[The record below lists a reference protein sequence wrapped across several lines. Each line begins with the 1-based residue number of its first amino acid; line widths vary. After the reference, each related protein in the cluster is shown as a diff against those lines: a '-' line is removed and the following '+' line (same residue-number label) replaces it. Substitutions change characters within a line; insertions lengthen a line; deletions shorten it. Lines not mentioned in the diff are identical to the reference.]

1 MIFLSI
7 MFIIVALALPNLK
20 NGFGALLMTR
30 ITSLV
35 FIYSCILSLN
45 SFYISQIK
53 SGIGIYSGLF
63 HVSTVSQLSEIFFL
77 VVASLILLA
86 MRPSNLIGGTAKS
99 YNKYLISQKDTNN
112 EVNYLSEYSLVVL
125 FSTLGTTL
133 LVSSYDLISLYLSIE
148 LQSFGVYILTTLYRN
163 SEKASNAGLMYFLL
177 GGLSSCLILLG
188 SGLIY
193 SFTGLTNLEGIYSLI
208 SVYDNSTQGFT
219 LGIVLIVIG
228 LLFKIAAAPFHNWSP
243 SVYDNSPTIVTIWL
257 TIMPKI
263 GVLIFLLDLITQSNT
278 TIVFGEVGLLSYNTV
293 LSSYASD
300 FINYKDSIKGLLL
313 VSSALSLIIGTVVG
327 LAQTRIKRLLAYSTI
342 SHIGFMLLSLAIN
355 TEQSIEAL
363 IFYIIQ
369 YTISNLTIFLVIIG
383 LGYLMNNT
391 LNKSSNYNQNSDKDI
406 EFIAEIK
413 GQFFYNPILSLSFT
427 ICLFS
432 MAGVPPLIGF
442 FGKQF
447 VLYSAVQSGYYFIS
461 ILAILVSVIS
471 ASYYLKIIKLLHT
484 DSDKINLDIFNNSA
498 NKDNSNFAGVQSQIS
513 NFHSFTISALT
524 LTILFFVIK
533 PSILINST
541 QLLSLSLFNF

>member
-1 MIFLSI
+1 MELNICFYLCKRDIMIFLSI

-35 FIYSCILSLN
+35 FIYSSILSLN

-86 MRPSNLIGGTAKS
+86 MRPSFLMGG
-99 YNKYLISQKDTNN
+99 ISKDKNN

-133 LVSSYDLISLYLSIE
+133 LVSCYDLISLYLSIE

-263 GVLIFLLDLITQSNT
+263 GVLIFLLDLITQSTT
-278 TIVFGEVGLLSYNTV
+278 TIVFGEVGL
-293 LSSYASD
+293 
-300 FINYKDSIKGLLL
+300 DSIKGLLL

-327 LAQTRIKRLLAYSTI
+327 LAQTKIKRLLAYSTI

-406 EFIAEIK
+406 ELIAEIK
-413 GQFFYNPILSLSFT
+413 GQFFYNPILTLSFT

-442 FGKQF
+442 FAKQF

-484 DSDKINLDIFNNSA
+484 ESDNRDNLDIFYNSA
-498 NKDNSNFAGVQSQIS
+498 NKENSNAYALAGVQSQIS

>member
-1 MIFLSI
+1 MIFLSL

-20 NGFGALLMTR
+20 TGFGPLLMIR

-35 FIYSCILSLN
+35 FLFSAFLSFN
-45 SFYISQIK
+45 IFYISNIK

-63 HVSTVSQLSEIFFL
+63 HVSTVSQLSETFLL
-77 VVASLILLA
+77 VVAFLILLA
-86 MRPSNLIGGTAKS
+86 MRPSETEK
-99 YNKYLISQKDTNN
+99 NKNKMQLSSKAYKNN
-112 EVNYLSEYSLVVL
+112 EINYFSEYSLIVL

-133 LVSSYDLISLYLSIE
+133 LISCYDLISLYLSIE

-193 SFTGLTNLEGIYSLI
+193 SFTGLTNLESIYSLI

-219 LGIVLIVIG
+219 LGIVLIIIG

-263 GVLIFLLDLITQSNT
+263 GILIFLLDFVTQSNT
-278 TIVFGEVGLLSYNTV
+278 SIVFGEVGLLSYNSIEN
-293 LSSYASD
+293 LY
-300 FINYKDSIKGLLL
+300 FINFKDSIKGILL

-327 LAQTRIKRLLAYSTI
+327 LAQTKIKRLLAYSTI
-342 SHIGFMLLSLAIN
+342 SHIGFILLSLAIN

-363 IFYIIQ
+363 IFYIVQ

-383 LGYLMNNT
+383 LGYLINNNMNKN
-391 LNKSSNYNQNSDKDI
+391 SNFNSNSEKDI

-413 GQFFYNPILSLSFT
+413 GQFFSNPILSLSLT

-461 ILAILVSVIS
+461 ILAIFVSVIS
-471 ASYYLKIIKLLHT
+471 ASYYLKLIRLLHS
-484 DSDKINLDIFNNSA
+484 DSENTENLGYKVENTS
-498 NKDNSNFAGVQSQIS
+498 SNAGLRLASGGNETQIS
-513 NFHSFTISALT
+513 NFHSFTISILT
-524 LTILFFVIK
+524 LTILFFVLK

-541 QLLSLSLFNF
+541 QLLSLSLFYF